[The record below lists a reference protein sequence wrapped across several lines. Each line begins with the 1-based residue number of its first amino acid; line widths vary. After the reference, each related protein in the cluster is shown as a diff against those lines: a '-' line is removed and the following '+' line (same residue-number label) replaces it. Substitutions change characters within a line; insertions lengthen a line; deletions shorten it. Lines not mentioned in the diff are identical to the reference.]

1 MVAPGC
7 VCPDLCRACTPGA
20 GWRCHHDRQ
29 HAPQGSPDGGKPLKR
44 GTRPRAIGRTK
55 GGLNS
60 KLHMI
65 CDGLGRPLTFFLSPG
80 QMSDAKGALAL
91 LRDLPPARTLLA
103 DKGYDADWFRQALED
118 RGIAACIP
126 ARRGRRNPASHDRK
140 LYRQRHRI
148 ENLFA
153 RLKDWRRIATRY
165 DRCGELFL
173 SAICIAATVMFWL

>member
-1 MVAPGC
+1 
-7 VCPDLCRACTPGA
+7 
-20 GWRCHHDRQ
+20 
-29 HAPQGSPDGGKPLKR
+29 
-44 GTRPRAIGRTK
+44 
-55 GGLNS
+55 
-60 KLHMI
+60 MI

-173 SAICIAATVMFWL
+173 SAICIATTVMFWL

>member
-1 MVAPGC
+1 MV
-7 VCPDLCRACTPGA
+7 
-20 GWRCHHDRQ
+20 
-29 HAPQGSPDGGKPLKR
+29 
-44 GTRPRAIGRTK
+44 
-55 GGLNS
+55 
-60 KLHMI
+60 

-91 LRDLPPARTLLA
+91 LNALPPAKALLA
-103 DKGYDADWFRQALED
+103 DKGYDADWFREALED
-118 RGIAACIP
+118 KGIAVCIP
-126 ARRGRRNPASHDRK
+126 ARRGRKNPASHDRK
-140 LYRQRHRI
+140 LYKQRHRI